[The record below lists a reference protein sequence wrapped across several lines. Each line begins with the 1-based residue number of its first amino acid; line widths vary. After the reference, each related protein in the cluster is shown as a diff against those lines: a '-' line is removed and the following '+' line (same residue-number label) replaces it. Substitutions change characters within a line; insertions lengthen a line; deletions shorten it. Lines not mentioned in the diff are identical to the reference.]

1 MGRRAVWVEVGL
13 SVECGLGSSP
23 AIKPQRA
30 EPTLRSLLCM
40 IEKLVCGEPG
50 LSRGR
55 DVSRGDD
62 GKLPPLEVSSCCSL
76 IKVRHSTTGDGL
88 GWAHQVA
95 GQKASLDRWTVEP
108 RLWGGVCVLVTGSG
122 DRGGT
127 PLKVKEWRMA
137 SAAGW
142 LLSLGHCSRELQRQ
156 KLGWATSLP
165 GAGEELGLETSPL

>member
-1 MGRRAVWVEVGL
+1 MGRRAVWVEAGL
-13 SVECGLGSSP
+13 SGECGLGSHP
-23 AIKPQRA
+23 AIKPQKA
-30 EPTLRSLLCM
+30 ETTLRSLLCM

-55 DVSRGDD
+55 DVSHGDE
-62 GKLPPLEVSSCCSL
+62 GKLPPLEFSSCCFL
-76 IKVRHSTTGDGL
+76 IKVRRSTTGDGL

-108 RLWGGVCVLVTGSG
+108 RLWGGVCILVTGSG
-122 DRGGT
+122 GRGGT

-142 LLSLGHCSRELQRQ
+142 LLSLGDCSENCRDRS
-156 KLGWATSLP
+156 WAGPRLCLR
-165 GAGEELGLETSPL
+165 AGEELGLETSPL